1 MRRKLAALLGAT
13 AVVWAGLA
21 APAYAADGV
30 KLSVLHA
37 VPGLTVDVYVN
48 GERTIDNFKPG
59 TLAGPLDLDA
69 GTYEVAITA
78 ADADDDSDP
87 AIGPVDL
94 DLKAGGNYTAVAHL
108 DEGGDPTATL
118 FTNDTSKTDAGQGR
132 LTVRHTAA
140 APAVDIL
147 AGGDAVISDLSNP
160 DEKVL
165 DLDAGTVEA
174 SVAAAGTTDPVI
186 GPADVTVKEGMNT
199 IVYAWGSLED
209 DNLKLAVQTI
219 SGLHSPPHGVNA
231 GEAGLAATELGLLPG
246 DRAAARRRRRRGRPD
261 GAAEGGGSSLST
273 SVGGGELHC
282 GSPPSPCFRHW
293 PRAPADPEPS
303 VAPRLTAAAV
313 SPTPTPSKTGK
324 PAPTSTISVPIS
336 GTEPSAAGS
345 DRSTRPE
352 RFVLGEID
360 LPVTPVGVA
369 DDGMMELPST
379 AYAVGW
385 YEYGARPAD
394 RAGTTVLAGHVD
406 TKAEGLGPLAA
417 LRGVDE
423 GSEIVVAAIDG
434 KSRRYQVTDVKE
446 IRKSRVPLDQVFAR
460 DGEET
465 LVVITCGGP
474 YSRST
479 GYRDNVIVT
488 ATPL

>member
-1 MRRKLAALLGAT
+1 MRMKLAALLGAT

-30 KLSVLHA
+30 KLSVLHG

-48 GERTIDNFKPG
+48 GERTINDFKPG

-69 GTYEVAITA
+69 GSYEVAITA

-94 DLKAGGNYTAVAHL
+94 DLEAGGNYTAVAHL
-108 DEGGDPTATL
+108 NEDGEPTATL

-165 DLDAGTVEA
+165 NLDAGTVEA

-186 GPADVTVKEGMNT
+186 GPADVTVAEGKNT

-231 GEAGLAATELGLLPG
+231 GEAGLAAEGSWTPYLLL
-246 DRAAARRRRRRGRPD
+246 ALLL
-261 GAAEGGGSSLST
+261 GGGAVV
-273 SVGGGELHC
+273 VGRTVQLK
-282 GSPPSPCFRHW
+282 
-293 PRAPADPEPS
+293 
-303 VAPRLTAAAV
+303 AA
-313 SPTPTPSKTGK
+313 
-324 PAPTSTISVPIS
+324 
-336 GTEPSAAGS
+336 
-345 DRSTRPE
+345 TR
-352 RFVLGEID
+352 R
-360 LPVTPVGVA
+360 
-369 DDGMMELPST
+369 
-379 AYAVGW
+379 
-385 YEYGARPAD
+385 
-394 RAGTTVLAGHVD
+394 
-406 TKAEGLGPLAA
+406 
-417 LRGVDE
+417 
-423 GSEIVVAAIDG
+423 
-434 KSRRYQVTDVKE
+434 
-446 IRKSRVPLDQVFAR
+446 
-460 DGEET
+460 
-465 LVVITCGGP
+465 
-474 YSRST
+474 
-479 GYRDNVIVT
+479 
-488 ATPL
+488 